1 MDEFFDDEKRPPVAV
16 QAKKRKRAE
25 PKQKNEELEQLRQE
39 ARVLSTCPEQWKTLS
54 RYNHDKLQEWVLNER
69 FRRDQ
74 LLYDTVYSFIQKS
87 LAFLIDKASGGDGY
101 VSEQILADITLG
113 ECIKNEAANFA
124 RFLTNR
130 TKLATL
136 LVVDTL
142 NGKLEQRKNMPEEE
156 VFIEEI
162 NEQRIDGSHNE
173 AAVLLPA
180 ADGDD
185 APAAEED
192 DEMAAESPGDHQ

>member
-1 MDEFFDDEKRPPVAV
+1 MDDFFDHEQKPPVAV
-16 QAKKRKRAE
+16 LAKKRKRAE
-25 PKQKNEELEQLRQE
+25 PKEKNEELEQLKQE
-39 ARVLSTCPEQWKTLS
+39 ARVLATCPEQWKTLS
-54 RYNHDKLQEWVLNER
+54 RYNHEKLQEWVLNER

-101 VSEQILADITLG
+101 VSEQILADVTLG

-142 NGKLEQRKNMPEEE
+142 NGKLEQRKNMPVEE

-162 NEQRIDGSHNE
+162 NEQRSDGSHNE
-173 AAVLLPA
+173 AAELLPA

-192 DEMAAESPGDHQ
+192 SEMAAESAGDHQ

>member
-1 MDEFFDDEKRPPVAV
+1 MMKKSPPVAV
-16 QAKKRKRAE
+16 HAKKRKRAE

-39 ARVLSTCPEQWKTLS
+39 ARVLATCPEQWKTLS

-87 LAFLIDKASGGDGY
+87 LAFLIDKAACGDGY

-142 NGKLEQRKNMPEEE
+142 NGKLEQRKNMPVEE

-162 NEQRIDGSHNE
+162 NEQRSDGSHNE
-173 AAVLLPA
+173 TAELLPA

-192 DEMAAESPGDHQ
+192 SEMAVEGAGDHQ

>member
-1 MDEFFDDEKRPPVAV
+1 MDEFFNDEKRPPVAV

-87 LAFLIDKASGGDGY
+87 LAFLIDKAACGDGY

-124 RFLTNR
+124 RFLTNC

-142 NGKLEQRKNMPEEE
+142 NGKLEQRKNVPEEE

-173 AAVLLPA
+173 AAELLPA

-192 DEMAAESPGDHQ
+192 DEMAVDGAGDHQ